1 MTFNGFELVDKEI
14 YVANLDMDNGIA
26 VYRFRDDN
34 TSPTTYYSR
43 IHFRTYCGNQPYIL
57 NTCCTICG
65 SNGILSIRKA
75 NENEKALLKHYERR
89 RNISYE

>member
-1 MTFNGFELVDKEI
+1 MNFNGLELVDKDI

-26 VYRFRDDN
+26 VYRFRDG
-34 TSPTTYYSR
+34 TISPTSYYSR
-43 IHFRTYCGNQPYIL
+43 IHFRTYCGNQPYALGIRGV
-57 NTCCTICG
+57 ICG
-65 SNGILSIRKA
+65 RNGALSIRKA